1 MNTVNTTS
9 QCKSGSQKF
18 DERMGQTPKAA
29 HHADSKSASAPHQ
42 SLDEVLQGWV
52 GEHTR
57 SSGWNSDAQMHPDKT
72 KNWIYAVA

>member
-42 SLDEVLQGWV
+42 SLDEVLQG
-52 GEHTR
+52 
-57 SSGWNSDAQMHPDKT
+57 
-72 KNWIYAVA
+72 